1 MIAQSGVL
9 SSAETD
15 TDTTSDTNLNTDANM
30 KTGTGTEGGAPPTLM
45 VALPKGRMAD
55 DALGLMAAAGLPLP
69 QADAGRKLV
78 VPSDDGRYQY
88 IMAKPSDVPTYVEY
102 GAADIGIC
110 GLDTLR
116 ESGRAVYEPLL
127 LPFAHCRLSVCA
139 PADRPDTPL
148 RYETQPRVAT
158 KYPKLT
164 MEFFRNRGVN
174 AEVIALN
181 GSVELGP
188 LVGLADLIVDLVETG
203 STLRANGLVEI
214 RRVMDSQAVLIVN
227 RAAYRLKA
235 DAVRHAINALRAQIA
250 QSAQIAHQTGTE
262 STNA

>member
-1 MIAQSGVL
+1 MSTVTDEVIIAAPERAAQDVL
-9 SSAETD
+9 R
-15 TDTTSDTNLNTDANM
+15 
-30 KTGTGTEGGAPPTLM
+30 

-55 DALGLMAAAGLPLP
+55 DALGLMLATGLPQP

-78 VPSDDGRYQY
+78 VPSVDGRYQY
-88 IMAKPSDVPTYVEY
+88 ILAKPSDVPTYVEY
-102 GAADIGIC
+102 GAADIGVC

-127 LPFAHCRLSVCA
+127 LPFGRCRLSVCA
-139 PADRPDTPL
+139 PVDRADIPL
-148 RYETQPRVAT
+148 RYESQPRVAT

-164 MEFFRNRGVN
+164 MEFFRKRGVN

-203 STLRANGLVEI
+203 GTLRANGLVEI

-235 DAVRHAINALRAQIA
+235 NMVRAAIHALRRQIE
-250 QSAQIAHQTGTE
+250 AHTGTE
-262 STNA
+262 FTQP

>member
-1 MIAQSGVL
+1 MTTTVAESVVTPTRAGTAPDVL
-9 SSAETD
+9 R
-15 TDTTSDTNLNTDANM
+15 
-30 KTGTGTEGGAPPTLM
+30 

-55 DALGLMAAAGLPLP
+55 DALGLMLAAGLPAPL
-69 QADAGRKLV
+69 ADAGRKLV
-78 VPSDDGRYQY
+78 VPSADGRYQY
-88 IMAKPSDVPTYVEY
+88 ILAKPSDVPTYVEY
-102 GAADIGIC
+102 GAADIGVC

-127 LPFAHCRLSVCA
+127 LPFGRCRLSVCA
-139 PADRPDTPL
+139 PVDRADIPL
-148 RYETQPRVAT
+148 RYESQPRVAT

-164 MEFFRNRGVN
+164 MEFFRKRGVN

-203 STLRANGLVEI
+203 GTLRANGLVEI
-214 RRVMDSQAVLIVN
+214 RRVMESQAVLIVN

-235 DAVRHAINALRAQIA
+235 DIVRNAILALRRQIE
-250 QSAQIAHQTGTE
+250 AHTGTE
-262 STNA
+262 STQP